1 VVGRE
6 AQRPV
11 KKLTSLIAIAWLAAI
26 LAWLPARAASAHA
39 HLARAEPPPNAVLD
53 GPPQRVI
60 IWFTEPLEP
69 QFSSI
74 QVLDARGQRVDNDDS
89 IVDRN
94 DPTAMSVTLKPLS
107 NGTYT
112 VAWRNISAVDGHG
125 VRSSYPFSVGE
136 PLSAQP
142 QAPRDE
148 SRLLGSPAEP
158 AFRWLVLIAAL
169 AIVGGAAFHLVVMGP
184 ALSRRR
190 SSAGLRQQLASRA
203 LVLLWLAMAALL
215 VGSMGQLI
223 VQAAGAHERGAFDT
237 LGSPLASILADTA
250 WGRFWLWR
258 VGLLAVMAAGV
269 AITMRATSSAS
280 DRAIHAL
287 VLPLGVG
294 ILLTLSLTSHAA
306 ATPDVTTAAVV
317 NDYLHLLAASFWV
330 GGLFH
335 LAAALSLIMRGLSGE
350 ERRATLSAIVPRFSV
365 LAALSVGVLIIT
377 GAYSAWAQVTALRAL
392 TAPYGV
398 TLLVKVGLV
407 ALLLLLGALNLLWV
421 RPRLRKAGGAARW
434 LRRLVVGEVALA
446 LLVLLAV
453 GFLTSLE
460 PARQVA
466 SREGQGEGLTF
477 KDTVEGAGIE
487 LAIEPGRIGVN
498 RFTVSLRDRFG
509 RPIANASDVRLRVSY
524 LGADLGEE
532 AISATHMGEGKYVL
546 ENRLITIVGQW
557 QVDLNV
563 QRPDAFDART
573 AFRFDAFYGGATG
586 SAEIAPSQ
594 STGRLIL
601 AAELALLGVLLLG
614 IGIPL
619 GGWYSRSGLAFLMP
633 GAALSL
639 IGIVLFVNTQFA
651 GASQPQVQ
659 RNPFPPTAESLAT
672 GKRIYTESCQVCHGS
687 TGKGN
692 GPAAAGLNPPPLDL
706 TVHVPLHP
714 DALLF
719 SFVSNGVPGTAMAAW
734 KSRLSDEEI
743 WHVINYLRTLPDL
756 DKQPA
761 FSRLERDPNGD

>member
-1 VVGRE
+1 M
-6 AQRPV
+6 
-11 KKLTSLIAIAWLAAI
+11 KKVASLITIAALAA
-26 LAWLPARAASAHA
+26 LLFWLPARAASAHA
-39 HLARAEPPPNAVLD
+39 QLARAEPPPNAVLD
-53 GPPQRVI
+53 RPPQRVV

-74 QVLDARGQRVDNDDS
+74 QVLDAQGQRVDNGDS

-94 DPTAMSVTLKPLS
+94 DPTAMSVTLKPLPD
-107 NGTYT
+107 GTYT

-125 VRSSYPFSVGE
+125 VRSSYLFSVGE

-158 AFRWLVLIAAL
+158 ALRWLVLIAAL

-190 SSAGLRQQLASRA
+190 SGAGLRQQLASRA

-215 VGSMGQLI
+215 VGSIGQLV
-223 VQAAGAHERGAFDT
+223 VQAAGAYERGVFDT
-237 LGSPLASILADTA
+237 LGSRGVQLYAPTASILADTA

-280 DRAIHAL
+280 DKAVHAL
-287 VLPLGVG
+287 ALPLGAGV
-294 ILLTLSLTSHAA
+294 LLTLSLTSHAA
-306 ATPDVTTAAVV
+306 ATPEVTTAAVV

-335 LAAALSLIMRGLSGE
+335 LAAALSLIMRGLSRE

-487 LAIEPGRIGVN
+487 LAIEPGRIGAN

-509 RPIANASDVRLRVSY
+509 RPIDNASDVRLRVSY

-532 AISATHMGEGKYVL
+532 AVSATRVGEGKYVL

-557 QVDLNV
+557 QVELNV

-573 AFRFDAFYGGATG
+573 AFRFDASYEAATG

-594 STGRLIL
+594 SVGMLFL

-614 IGIPL
+614 TGIPL

-651 GASQPQVQ
+651 GASQPQAQ

-706 TVHVPLHP
+706 TVHVPLHS

-734 KSRLSDEEI
+734 KDRLSDEEI

-756 DKQPA
+756 DERPV
-761 FSRLERDPNGD
+761 FSRFTDPCVDC